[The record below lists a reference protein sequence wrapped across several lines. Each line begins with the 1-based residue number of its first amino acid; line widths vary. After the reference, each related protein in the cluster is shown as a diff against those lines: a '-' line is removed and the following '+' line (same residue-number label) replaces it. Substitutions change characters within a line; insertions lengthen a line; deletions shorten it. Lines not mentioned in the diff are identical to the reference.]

1 MNSAAKTK
9 KKVKNRLK
17 SNIIK
22 GTLILSCASI
32 LSRIIGFIY
41 RIYLADILGEQLLGT
56 YQLIFPIYVLCFT
69 IYGAGMQSAI
79 SQVVATL
86 MGKNNTHSKD
96 DGLKG
101 SVSKDRSLK
110 NSNLKHNAS
119 KNSNFK
125 GSGSQD
131 GNFKYRSSKNGN
143 FKDNTSKNNN
153 KSSLV
158 KGNYPFVSSA
168 ARNITPRTILL
179 AGTILSFILALFLSI
194 FINFNSKWIAC
205 NILMVPDCD
214 IYLKLLTYLFPFCSI
229 SACICGYQYGLENA
243 KPPAIAGIIEQITR
257 ILFVFI
263 VQGFFSD
270 KEICC
275 QIAVYGLTVG
285 EFFGFL
291 YNMSTIKN
299 KKRNNKKHI
308 SDKNLNNDN
317 AKLHSESLHSKRQHA
332 YNAKS
337 DNRQFKRQQAYNA
350 KYDNRQFNKQLAYN
364 AKYDYRQFNKQQAYN
379 ATSDNRQFK
388 RQELKNKTFNKRKNK
403 ISLKESFKLLLPV
416 FISLTSIKLTI
427 SLLHSVES
435 IFIPASLVKY
445 GYTMNEALSVYGI
458 YSGMAMPF
466 IMFPATITMAIS
478 TMLLPAVS
486 KAHSSGNKKQI
497 KKLIRRTSYFCLVTG
512 MAATVFFLLFGNICA
527 SLFFHNELAGI
538 YLTVMSFLCPF
549 LYLNMTYSS
558 ILNGLGKPHMTF
570 VITVV
575 CTLIK
580 ILSLIFF
587 VPKYG
592 MIAYIAASLVA
603 EALLCVMLRHYCG

>member
-86 MGKNNTHSKD
+86 MGINNTHP
-96 DGLKG
+96 
-101 SVSKDRSLK
+101 
-110 NSNLKHNAS
+110 
-119 KNSNFK
+119 
-125 GSGSQD
+125 QD
-131 GNFKYRSSKNGN
+131 SN
-143 FKDNTSKNNN
+143 FKDNTSKYSSSSSAVSKNNN
-153 KSSLV
+153 NSSLV
-158 KGNYPFVSSA
+158 KGNYPFVSSS

-179 AGTILSFILALFLSI
+179 AGTILSFILALFLCI

-291 YNMSTIKN
+291 YNMSTI
-299 KKRNNKKHI
+299 
-308 SDKNLNNDN
+308 
-317 AKLHSESLHSKRQHA
+317 
-332 YNAKS
+332 
-337 DNRQFKRQQAYNA
+337 
-350 KYDNRQFNKQLAYN
+350 
-364 AKYDYRQFNKQQAYN
+364 
-379 ATSDNRQFK
+379 
-388 RQELKNKTFNKRKNK
+388 KNKTFNKRKNK

-527 SLFFHNELAGI
+527 SLFFHNELAGR

-603 EALLCVMLRHYCG
+603 ESLLCVMLRHYCG

>member
-96 DGLKG
+96 DGLNG
-101 SVSKDRSLK
+101 SVSKD
-110 NSNLKHNAS
+110 
-119 KNSNFK
+119 
-125 GSGSQD
+125 
-131 GNFKYRSSKNGN
+131 
-143 FKDNTSKNNN
+143 
-153 KSSLV
+153 
-158 KGNYPFVSSA
+158 
-168 ARNITPRTILL
+168 ITPRTILL

-263 VQGFFSD
+263 IQGFFSD

-291 YNMSTIKN
+291 YNMSTI
-299 KKRNNKKHI
+299 
-308 SDKNLNNDN
+308 
-317 AKLHSESLHSKRQHA
+317 
-332 YNAKS
+332 
-337 DNRQFKRQQAYNA
+337 
-350 KYDNRQFNKQLAYN
+350 
-364 AKYDYRQFNKQQAYN
+364 
-379 ATSDNRQFK
+379 
-388 RQELKNKTFNKRKNK
+388 KNKTFNKRKNK

-527 SLFFHNELAGI
+527 SLFFHNELAGR

>member
-101 SVSKDRSLK
+101 SVSKD
-110 NSNLKHNAS
+110 
-119 KNSNFK
+119 
-125 GSGSQD
+125 
-131 GNFKYRSSKNGN
+131 
-143 FKDNTSKNNN
+143 
-153 KSSLV
+153 
-158 KGNYPFVSSA
+158 
-168 ARNITPRTILL
+168 ITPRTILL
-179 AGTILSFILALFLSI
+179 VGTILSFILALFLSI

-243 KPPAIAGIIEQITR
+243 KPPAISGIIEQITR

-291 YNMSTIKN
+291 YNMSTI
-299 KKRNNKKHI
+299 
-308 SDKNLNNDN
+308 
-317 AKLHSESLHSKRQHA
+317 
-332 YNAKS
+332 
-337 DNRQFKRQQAYNA
+337 
-350 KYDNRQFNKQLAYN
+350 
-364 AKYDYRQFNKQQAYN
+364 
-379 ATSDNRQFK
+379 
-388 RQELKNKTFNKRKNK
+388 KNKTFNKRKNK

-527 SLFFHNELAGI
+527 SLFFHNELAGR

-580 ILSLIFF
+580 ILSLMFF
-587 VPKYG
+587 VPRYG
-592 MIAYIAASLVA
+592 MIAYIAASLIA

>member
-96 DGLKG
+96 DGLNG
-101 SVSKDRSLK
+101 SVSKNR
-110 NSNLKHNAS
+110 
-119 KNSNFK
+119 
-125 GSGSQD
+125 
-131 GNFKYRSSKNGN
+131 
-143 FKDNTSKNNN
+143 
-153 KSSLV
+153 
-158 KGNYPFVSSA
+158 
-168 ARNITPRTILL
+168 TPRTILL
-179 AGTILSFILALFLSI
+179 AGTILSFTLALFLSI

-291 YNMSTIKN
+291 YNMSTI
-299 KKRNNKKHI
+299 
-308 SDKNLNNDN
+308 
-317 AKLHSESLHSKRQHA
+317 
-332 YNAKS
+332 
-337 DNRQFKRQQAYNA
+337 
-350 KYDNRQFNKQLAYN
+350 
-364 AKYDYRQFNKQQAYN
+364 
-379 ATSDNRQFK
+379 
-388 RQELKNKTFNKRKNK
+388 KNKTFNKRKNK

-527 SLFFHNELAGI
+527 SLFFHNELAGR

>member
-86 MGKNNTHSKD
+86 IGKNNTHP
-96 DGLKG
+96 
-101 SVSKDRSLK
+101 
-110 NSNLKHNAS
+110 
-119 KNSNFK
+119 
-125 GSGSQD
+125 QD
-131 GNFKYRSSKNGN
+131 SN
-143 FKDNTSKNNN
+143 FKDNTSKYSSSSIAVSKNNN
-153 KSSLV
+153 NSSLV

-194 FINFNSKWIAC
+194 FIIFNSKWIAC

-299 KKRNNKKHI
+299 KKRNDKKHI
-308 SDKNLNNDN
+308 SDKNINNDN

-337 DNRQFKRQQAYNA
+337 DNQ
-350 KYDNRQFNKQLAYN
+350 
-364 AKYDYRQFNKQQAYN
+364 
-379 ATSDNRQFK
+379 QFK

-416 FISLTSIKLTI
+416 FISLTSIKLII

-527 SLFFHNELAGI
+527 SLFFHNELAGR

-592 MIAYIAASLVA
+592 MIAYIATSLVA

>member
-96 DGLKG
+96 DGLNG
-101 SVSKDRSLK
+101 SVSKNR
-110 NSNLKHNAS
+110 
-119 KNSNFK
+119 
-125 GSGSQD
+125 
-131 GNFKYRSSKNGN
+131 
-143 FKDNTSKNNN
+143 
-153 KSSLV
+153 
-158 KGNYPFVSSA
+158 
-168 ARNITPRTILL
+168 TPRTILL

-299 KKRNNKKHI
+299 K
-308 SDKNLNNDN
+308 
-317 AKLHSESLHSKRQHA
+317 
-332 YNAKS
+332 
-337 DNRQFKRQQAYNA
+337 
-350 KYDNRQFNKQLAYN
+350 
-364 AKYDYRQFNKQQAYN
+364 
-379 ATSDNRQFK
+379 
-388 RQELKNKTFNKRKNK
+388 TFNKRKNK

-512 MAATVFFLLFGNICA
+512 MAATIFFLLFGNICA
-527 SLFFHNELAGI
+527 SLFFHNELAGR

-603 EALLCVMLRHYCG
+603 EALLCLMLRHYCG

>member
-9 KKVKNRLK
+9 KKVKNKLK

-86 MGKNNTHSKD
+86 IGKNNTHSKD

-110 NSNLKHNAS
+110 NSNL
-119 KNSNFK
+119 
-125 GSGSQD
+125 
-131 GNFKYRSSKNGN
+131 KYRSSKNGN

-158 KGNYPFVSSA
+158 KGNYPFVSSS

-317 AKLHSESLHSKRQHA
+317 AKLHSEDLHPKRQHA
-332 YNAKS
+332 YNAK
-337 DNRQFKRQQAYNA
+337 
-350 KYDNRQFNKQLAYN
+350 
-364 AKYDYRQFNKQQAYN
+364 
-379 ATSDNRQFK
+379 SDNRQFK

-527 SLFFHNELAGI
+527 SLFFHNEVAGR

-580 ILSLIFF
+580 ILSLMFF
-587 VPKYG
+587 VPRYG
-592 MIAYIAASLVA
+592 MIAYIAASLIA

>member
-9 KKVKNRLK
+9 KKVKNKLK

-86 MGKNNTHSKD
+86 IGKNNTHSKD

-110 NSNLKHNAS
+110 NSNL
-119 KNSNFK
+119 
-125 GSGSQD
+125 
-131 GNFKYRSSKNGN
+131 KYRSSKNGN

-337 DNRQFKRQQAYNA
+337 DNQ
-350 KYDNRQFNKQLAYN
+350 
-364 AKYDYRQFNKQQAYN
+364 
-379 ATSDNRQFK
+379 QFK

-527 SLFFHNELAGI
+527 SLFFHNEIAGR

-580 ILSLIFF
+580 ILSLMFF

-592 MIAYIAASLVA
+592 MIAYIAASLIA

>member
-22 GTLILSCASI
+22 GTLILSFASI

-96 DGLKG
+96 DGLNG
-101 SVSKDRSLK
+101 SVSKDR
-110 NSNLKHNAS
+110 
-119 KNSNFK
+119 
-125 GSGSQD
+125 
-131 GNFKYRSSKNGN
+131 
-143 FKDNTSKNNN
+143 
-153 KSSLV
+153 
-158 KGNYPFVSSA
+158 
-168 ARNITPRTILL
+168 TPRTILL

-291 YNMSTIKN
+291 YNMSTI
-299 KKRNNKKHI
+299 
-308 SDKNLNNDN
+308 
-317 AKLHSESLHSKRQHA
+317 
-332 YNAKS
+332 
-337 DNRQFKRQQAYNA
+337 
-350 KYDNRQFNKQLAYN
+350 
-364 AKYDYRQFNKQQAYN
+364 
-379 ATSDNRQFK
+379 
-388 RQELKNKTFNKRKNK
+388 KNKTFNKRKNK

-527 SLFFHNELAGI
+527 SLFFHNELAGR

>member
-1 MNSAAKTK
+1 MNSAVKTK

-101 SVSKDRSLK
+101 SISKDRSLK
-110 NSNLKHNAS
+110 NSNLKHNGS

-243 KPPAIAGIIEQITR
+243 KPPALAGIIEQITR

-317 AKLHSESLHSKRQHA
+317 AKLHSEDLHPKRQHA

-350 KYDNRQFNKQLAYN
+350 KYDNRQFKRQQAYN

-527 SLFFHNELAGI
+527 SLFFHNELAGR

-603 EALLCVMLRHYCG
+603 ESLLCVMLRHYCG

>member
-86 MGKNNTHSKD
+86 MGKNNTHP
-96 DGLKG
+96 
-101 SVSKDRSLK
+101 
-110 NSNLKHNAS
+110 
-119 KNSNFK
+119 
-125 GSGSQD
+125 QD
-131 GNFKYRSSKNGN
+131 SN
-143 FKDNTSKNNN
+143 FKDNTSKYSSSSIAVSKNNN
-153 KSSLV
+153 NSSLV

-179 AGTILSFILALFLSI
+179 AGTMLSFILALFMSI

-243 KPPAIAGIIEQITR
+243 KPPALAGIIEQITR

-291 YNMSTIKN
+291 YNMSTI
-299 KKRNNKKHI
+299 
-308 SDKNLNNDN
+308 
-317 AKLHSESLHSKRQHA
+317 
-332 YNAKS
+332 
-337 DNRQFKRQQAYNA
+337 
-350 KYDNRQFNKQLAYN
+350 
-364 AKYDYRQFNKQQAYN
+364 
-379 ATSDNRQFK
+379 
-388 RQELKNKTFNKRKNK
+388 KNKTFNKRKNK

-512 MAATVFFLLFGNICA
+512 MATTVFFLLFGNICA
-527 SLFFHNELAGI
+527 SLFFHNELAGR

>member
-9 KKVKNRLK
+9 KKLKNRLK

-96 DGLKG
+96 DGLNG
-101 SVSKDRSLK
+101 SVPKDR
-110 NSNLKHNAS
+110 
-119 KNSNFK
+119 
-125 GSGSQD
+125 
-131 GNFKYRSSKNGN
+131 
-143 FKDNTSKNNN
+143 
-153 KSSLV
+153 
-158 KGNYPFVSSA
+158 
-168 ARNITPRTILL
+168 TPRTILL

-243 KPPAIAGIIEQITR
+243 KPPAIAGIIEQLTR

-291 YNMSTIKN
+291 YNMSTI
-299 KKRNNKKHI
+299 
-308 SDKNLNNDN
+308 
-317 AKLHSESLHSKRQHA
+317 
-332 YNAKS
+332 
-337 DNRQFKRQQAYNA
+337 
-350 KYDNRQFNKQLAYN
+350 
-364 AKYDYRQFNKQQAYN
+364 
-379 ATSDNRQFK
+379 
-388 RQELKNKTFNKRKNK
+388 KNKTFNKRKNK

-527 SLFFHNELAGI
+527 SLFFHNELAGR

>member
-9 KKVKNRLK
+9 KKVKNKLK

-86 MGKNNTHSKD
+86 IGKNNTHSKD

-110 NSNLKHNAS
+110 NSNL
-119 KNSNFK
+119 
-125 GSGSQD
+125 
-131 GNFKYRSSKNGN
+131 KYRSSKNGN

-337 DNRQFKRQQAYNA
+337 DNQ
-350 KYDNRQFNKQLAYN
+350 
-364 AKYDYRQFNKQQAYN
+364 
-379 ATSDNRQFK
+379 QFK

-527 SLFFHNELAGI
+527 SLFFHNEIAGR

-580 ILSLIFF
+580 ILSLMFF
-587 VPKYG
+587 VPRYG
-592 MIAYIAASLVA
+592 MIAYIAASLIA

>member
-9 KKVKNRLK
+9 KKVKNKLK

-86 MGKNNTHSKD
+86 IGKNNTHSKD

-110 NSNLKHNAS
+110 NSNL
-119 KNSNFK
+119 
-125 GSGSQD
+125 
-131 GNFKYRSSKNGN
+131 KYRSSKNGN

-194 FINFNSKWIAC
+194 FINSNSKWIAC

-337 DNRQFKRQQAYNA
+337 DNQ
-350 KYDNRQFNKQLAYN
+350 
-364 AKYDYRQFNKQQAYN
+364 
-379 ATSDNRQFK
+379 QFK

-527 SLFFHNELAGI
+527 SLFFHNEIAGR

-580 ILSLIFF
+580 ILSLMFF
-587 VPKYG
+587 VPRYG
-592 MIAYIAASLVA
+592 MIAYIAASLIA

>member
-86 MGKNNTHSKD
+86 IGKNNTHSKD

-110 NSNLKHNAS
+110 NSNL
-119 KNSNFK
+119 
-125 GSGSQD
+125 
-131 GNFKYRSSKNGN
+131 KYRSSKNGN

-158 KGNYPFVSSA
+158 KGNYPFVSSS

-337 DNRQFKRQQAYNA
+337 DNQ
-350 KYDNRQFNKQLAYN
+350 
-364 AKYDYRQFNKQQAYN
+364 
-379 ATSDNRQFK
+379 QFK

-527 SLFFHNELAGI
+527 SLFFHNELAGR

-580 ILSLIFF
+580 ILSLMFF
-587 VPKYG
+587 APKYG
-592 MIAYIAASLVA
+592 MIAYIAASLIA

>member
-86 MGKNNTHSKD
+86 IGKNNTHSKD

-110 NSNLKHNAS
+110 NSNL
-119 KNSNFK
+119 
-125 GSGSQD
+125 
-131 GNFKYRSSKNGN
+131 KYRSSKNGN

-158 KGNYPFVSSA
+158 KGNYPFVSSS

-337 DNRQFKRQQAYNA
+337 DNQ
-350 KYDNRQFNKQLAYN
+350 
-364 AKYDYRQFNKQQAYN
+364 
-379 ATSDNRQFK
+379 QFK

-527 SLFFHNELAGI
+527 SLFFHNELAGR

-549 LYLNMTYSS
+549 LYLNMTNSS

-570 VITVV
+570 VLKVV

-580 ILSLIFF
+580 ILSLMFF

-592 MIAYIAASLVA
+592 MIAYIAASLIA

>member
-86 MGKNNTHSKD
+86 MGKNNTHP
-96 DGLKG
+96 
-101 SVSKDRSLK
+101 
-110 NSNLKHNAS
+110 
-119 KNSNFK
+119 
-125 GSGSQD
+125 QD
-131 GNFKYRSSKNGN
+131 SN
-143 FKDNTSKNNN
+143 FKDNTSKYSSSSIAVSKNNN
-153 KSSLV
+153 NSSLV
-158 KGNYPFVSSA
+158 KGNYPFVSSS

-291 YNMSTIKN
+291 YNMSTI
-299 KKRNNKKHI
+299 
-308 SDKNLNNDN
+308 
-317 AKLHSESLHSKRQHA
+317 
-332 YNAKS
+332 
-337 DNRQFKRQQAYNA
+337 
-350 KYDNRQFNKQLAYN
+350 
-364 AKYDYRQFNKQQAYN
+364 
-379 ATSDNRQFK
+379 
-388 RQELKNKTFNKRKNK
+388 KNKTFNKRKNK

-527 SLFFHNELAGI
+527 SLFFHNELAGR

>member
-86 MGKNNTHSKD
+86 MGKNNTHP
-96 DGLKG
+96 
-101 SVSKDRSLK
+101 
-110 NSNLKHNAS
+110 
-119 KNSNFK
+119 
-125 GSGSQD
+125 QD
-131 GNFKYRSSKNGN
+131 SN
-143 FKDNTSKNNN
+143 FKDNTSKYSSSSIAVSKNNN
-153 KSSLV
+153 NSSLV
-158 KGNYPFVSSA
+158 KGNYPFVSSS

-263 VQGFFSD
+263 IQGFFSD

-291 YNMSTIKN
+291 YNMSTI
-299 KKRNNKKHI
+299 
-308 SDKNLNNDN
+308 
-317 AKLHSESLHSKRQHA
+317 
-332 YNAKS
+332 
-337 DNRQFKRQQAYNA
+337 
-350 KYDNRQFNKQLAYN
+350 
-364 AKYDYRQFNKQQAYN
+364 
-379 ATSDNRQFK
+379 
-388 RQELKNKTFNKRKNK
+388 KNKTFNKRKNK

-527 SLFFHNELAGI
+527 SLFFHNELAGR

>member
-101 SVSKDRSLK
+101 SVSK
-110 NSNLKHNAS
+110 
-119 KNSNFK
+119 
-125 GSGSQD
+125 
-131 GNFKYRSSKNGN
+131 
-143 FKDNTSKNNN
+143 
-153 KSSLV
+153 
-158 KGNYPFVSSA
+158 
-168 ARNITPRTILL
+168 NIPPRTILL

-299 KKRNNKKHI
+299 K
-308 SDKNLNNDN
+308 
-317 AKLHSESLHSKRQHA
+317 
-332 YNAKS
+332 
-337 DNRQFKRQQAYNA
+337 
-350 KYDNRQFNKQLAYN
+350 
-364 AKYDYRQFNKQQAYN
+364 
-379 ATSDNRQFK
+379 
-388 RQELKNKTFNKRKNK
+388 TFNKRKK
-403 ISLKESFKLLLPV
+403 KLSLKESFKLLLPV

-497 KKLIRRTSYFCLVTG
+497 KKLIRRTSYFCLATG

-527 SLFFHNELAGI
+527 SLFFHNELAGR

-580 ILSLIFF
+580 ILSLMFF

>member
-86 MGKNNTHSKD
+86 IGKNNTHSKD

-110 NSNLKHNAS
+110 NSNL
-119 KNSNFK
+119 
-125 GSGSQD
+125 
-131 GNFKYRSSKNGN
+131 KYRSSKNGN

-158 KGNYPFVSSA
+158 KGNYPFVSSS

-270 KEICC
+270 KEICW

-337 DNRQFKRQQAYNA
+337 DNQ
-350 KYDNRQFNKQLAYN
+350 
-364 AKYDYRQFNKQQAYN
+364 
-379 ATSDNRQFK
+379 QFK

-527 SLFFHNELAGI
+527 SLFFHNELAGR

-580 ILSLIFF
+580 ILSLMFF

-592 MIAYIAASLVA
+592 MIAYIAASLIA

>member
-86 MGKNNTHSKD
+86 MGKNNTPSKD
-96 DGLKG
+96 DGLNG
-101 SVSKDRSLK
+101 SVSKDR
-110 NSNLKHNAS
+110 
-119 KNSNFK
+119 
-125 GSGSQD
+125 
-131 GNFKYRSSKNGN
+131 
-143 FKDNTSKNNN
+143 
-153 KSSLV
+153 
-158 KGNYPFVSSA
+158 
-168 ARNITPRTILL
+168 TPRTILL

-299 KKRNNKKHI
+299 K
-308 SDKNLNNDN
+308 
-317 AKLHSESLHSKRQHA
+317 
-332 YNAKS
+332 
-337 DNRQFKRQQAYNA
+337 
-350 KYDNRQFNKQLAYN
+350 
-364 AKYDYRQFNKQQAYN
+364 
-379 ATSDNRQFK
+379 
-388 RQELKNKTFNKRKNK
+388 TFNKRKNK
-403 ISLKESFKLLLPV
+403 LSLKESFKLLLPV

-512 MAATVFFLLFGNICA
+512 MAATIFFLLFGNICA
-527 SLFFHNELAGI
+527 SLFFHNELAGR

>member
-86 MGKNNTHSKD
+86 MGINNTHP
-96 DGLKG
+96 
-101 SVSKDRSLK
+101 
-110 NSNLKHNAS
+110 
-119 KNSNFK
+119 
-125 GSGSQD
+125 QD
-131 GNFKYRSSKNGN
+131 SN
-143 FKDNTSKNNN
+143 FKDNTSKYSSSSSAVSKNNN
-153 KSSLV
+153 NSSLV
-158 KGNYPFVSSA
+158 KGNYPFVSAS

-299 KKRNNKKHI
+299 KKRNDKKHI
-308 SDKNLNNDN
+308 SDKNINNDN
-317 AKLHSESLHSKRQHA
+317 AKLHSESLHSKRHHA

-350 KYDNRQFNKQLAYN
+350 KYDNRQFKRQQAYN

-527 SLFFHNELAGI
+527 SLFFHNELAGR

>member
-86 MGKNNTHSKD
+86 IGKNNTHSKD

-110 NSNLKHNAS
+110 NSNL
-119 KNSNFK
+119 
-125 GSGSQD
+125 
-131 GNFKYRSSKNGN
+131 KYRSSKNGN

-158 KGNYPFVSSA
+158 KGNYPFVSSS

-263 VQGFFSD
+263 VQGFFSY

-337 DNRQFKRQQAYNA
+337 DNQ
-350 KYDNRQFNKQLAYN
+350 
-364 AKYDYRQFNKQQAYN
+364 
-379 ATSDNRQFK
+379 QFK

-527 SLFFHNELAGI
+527 SLFFHNELAGR

-580 ILSLIFF
+580 ILSLMFF

-592 MIAYIAASLVA
+592 MIAYIAASLIA

>member
-96 DGLKG
+96 EGLNE
-101 SVSKDRSLK
+101 SVPKDR
-110 NSNLKHNAS
+110 
-119 KNSNFK
+119 
-125 GSGSQD
+125 
-131 GNFKYRSSKNGN
+131 
-143 FKDNTSKNNN
+143 
-153 KSSLV
+153 
-158 KGNYPFVSSA
+158 
-168 ARNITPRTILL
+168 TPRTILL

-263 VQGFFSD
+263 IQGFFSD

-291 YNMSTIKN
+291 YNMSTI
-299 KKRNNKKHI
+299 
-308 SDKNLNNDN
+308 
-317 AKLHSESLHSKRQHA
+317 
-332 YNAKS
+332 
-337 DNRQFKRQQAYNA
+337 
-350 KYDNRQFNKQLAYN
+350 
-364 AKYDYRQFNKQQAYN
+364 
-379 ATSDNRQFK
+379 
-388 RQELKNKTFNKRKNK
+388 KNKTFNKRKNK

-527 SLFFHNELAGI
+527 SLFFHNELAGR

>member
-9 KKVKNRLK
+9 KKVKNKLK

-101 SVSKDRSLK
+101 SVSKD
-110 NSNLKHNAS
+110 
-119 KNSNFK
+119 
-125 GSGSQD
+125 
-131 GNFKYRSSKNGN
+131 
-143 FKDNTSKNNN
+143 
-153 KSSLV
+153 
-158 KGNYPFVSSA
+158 
-168 ARNITPRTILL
+168 ITPRTILL

-243 KPPAIAGIIEQITR
+243 KPPALAGIIEQITR

-317 AKLHSESLHSKRQHA
+317 AKLHSEDLHPKRQHA

-350 KYDNRQFNKQLAYN
+350 KYDNRQFKRQQAYN

-527 SLFFHNELAGI
+527 SLFFHNELAGR

-603 EALLCVMLRHYCG
+603 ESLLCVMLRHYCG

>member
-96 DGLKG
+96 EGLNE
-101 SVSKDRSLK
+101 SVPKDR
-110 NSNLKHNAS
+110 
-119 KNSNFK
+119 
-125 GSGSQD
+125 
-131 GNFKYRSSKNGN
+131 
-143 FKDNTSKNNN
+143 
-153 KSSLV
+153 
-158 KGNYPFVSSA
+158 
-168 ARNITPRTILL
+168 TPRTILL

-291 YNMSTIKN
+291 YNMSTI
-299 KKRNNKKHI
+299 
-308 SDKNLNNDN
+308 
-317 AKLHSESLHSKRQHA
+317 
-332 YNAKS
+332 
-337 DNRQFKRQQAYNA
+337 
-350 KYDNRQFNKQLAYN
+350 
-364 AKYDYRQFNKQQAYN
+364 
-379 ATSDNRQFK
+379 
-388 RQELKNKTFNKRKNK
+388 KNKTFNKRKNK

-527 SLFFHNELAGI
+527 SLFFHNELAGR